1 MALAQQIPAEI
12 VCADS
17 RTVYRGMDIGTAKP
31 AGEARSRVPHH
42 LLDIARP
49 DEVVTLATYQRLAE
63 GAIDAIRAR
72 GRTPVLVGGTGL
84 YIRAIVD
91 GLRIPP
97 AAPDWAF
104 RAALEEAEHAGGP
117 GTLHR
122 RLGEVD
128 PATAARIHPR
138 NVRRIIR
145 ALEVYA
151 QTGVPIS
158 ILHGDVRETPAGRAE
173 AQDAVA
179 MVALAVDRAKLYERI
194 HRRIDQQFAA
204 GLVDE
209 VRSLLAAGYAG
220 TLPALQGLGYKEI
233 ILHLDGRLSLEESR
247 MLLRRNTRRY
257 AKRQLTWFRRDAR
270 YRWLEVGDE
279 APEGVATRIR
289 AMLLDRTETPD
300 FPGSTRPRC

>member
-1 MALAQQIPAEI
+1 
-12 VCADS
+12 
-17 RTVYRGMDIGTAKP
+17 MDIGTAKP
-31 AGEARSRVPHH
+31 DAEARRRVPHH

-49 DEVVTLATYQRLAE
+49 DEVVTLAMYQRLAA

-84 YIRAIVD
+84 YIRAVVD
-91 GLRIPP
+91 GFTIPP

-104 RAALEEAEHAGGP
+104 RAALEKAEHAGGP

-122 RLGEVD
+122 RLGEID
-128 PATAARIHPR
+128 PVTAARIHPR

-151 QTGVPIS
+151 QTGVPLS
-158 ILHGDVRETPAGRAE
+158 VLHGGVRETPAGRAE
-173 AQDAVA
+173 AQDGVV
-179 MVALAVDRAKLYERI
+179 MVALAVDRATLYERI
-194 HRRIDQQFAA
+194 HRRIDQQLAA

-209 VRSLLAAGYAG
+209 VRSLLAAGYAT

-247 MLLRRNTRRY
+247 ALLRRSTRRY
-257 AKRQLTWFRRDAR
+257 AKRQLTWFRRDPR
-270 YRWLEVGDE
+270 YRWLEVGEESPE
-279 APEGVATRIR
+279 AVAARIR
-289 AMLLDRTETPD
+289 ALFQDGAELADRPA
-300 FPGSTRPRC
+300 SSRPRG